1 ADSILRPSAFVYL
14 RLVHRPEFVDDDRIL
29 IIFLEQSFLQLRPL
43 FRHVLP
49 YRRPL
54 RQDVLVQLA
63 LTIGEK
69 LVEYRLYVGRRDDR
83 LSAGVAQRGSH
94 LDENIVA
101 GGLRIRV
108 RAVEMD
114 VAGRRAVETVGKLIE
129 SRVFVGCDLAALV
142 VLGDGETLVAA
153 LPLLAAI

>member
-1 ADSILRPSAFVYL
+1 
-14 RLVHRPEFVDDDRIL
+14 
-29 IIFLEQSFLQLRPL
+29 
-43 FRHVLP
+43 
-49 YRRPL
+49 PL

-142 VLGDGETLVAA
+142 VLGDRETLVAA
-153 LPLLAAI
+153 LPLLAAIERIPRDFAAKLIHKAQLDDVADAGAQGRARHRILIGRKGRI